1 MVSRALSCLC
11 LASLALIVS
20 SCSTSPTAPSPAV
33 DVDGQ
38 RFAAALSCPAS
49 VEVIIN
55 DQNPEPVLFP
65 RPTIVGVGEVTKS
78 SCTAASGSSF
88 PVGTTA
94 VTCSAY
100 PAEDLVASCSFS
112 VTVLSRLLRLTDF
125 LAFGDS
131 ITTGVFSSNFSLA
144 TTSGIST
151 SYPAQLE
158 ALLMERYPDQ
168 PITIINTGL
177 AGETSPEGR
186 ARAPRVLGAWNP
198 EVMMLLEGINDLLNI
213 GPAQTAN
220 DLEAI
225 ARSAQSRGVLV
236 LIATL
241 TPIGDSKASG
251 RSGIRAAADDLNQ
264 RIRQIARDLNL
275 GPVVDLFGAF
285 DGRPS
290 LLGDDGLHP
299 TADGYRVM
307 AEEFM
312 DAIVSRFEEVEGQ

>member
-11 LASLALIVS
+11 LASLALIFA

-33 DVDGQ
+33 NVDGQ
-38 RFAAALSCPAS
+38 GFQTALSCPAD

-65 RPTIVGVGEVTKS
+65 RPAITGVGDVTKS
-78 SCTAASGSSF
+78 SCTVSSGSSF
-88 PVGTTA
+88 AVGTTP
-94 VTCSAY
+94 VTCSA
-100 PAEDLVASCSFS
+100 EDLAASCIFS
-112 VTVLSRLLRLTDF
+112 VTVISRLLRVTEF

-131 ITTGVFSSNFSLA
+131 ITAGVFSPNLTFA
-144 TTSGIST
+144 TSSGIST

-168 PITIINTGL
+168 PITVINTGL
-177 AGETSPEGR
+177 GGETSFEGR
-186 ARAPRVLGAWNP
+186 SRAPRVLDAWNP
-198 EVMMLLEGINDLLNI
+198 EVMMLLEGVNNILNI
-213 GPAQTAN
+213 GSAQVAN

-225 ARSAQSRGVLV
+225 ARSAQSRGITV

-241 TPIGDSKASG
+241 TPVGDRKANARPG
-251 RSGIRAAADDLNQ
+251 VRIILDDLNQ
-264 RIRQIARDLNL
+264 RIRRIARDLNL

-299 TADGYRVM
+299 TAEGYRVI
-307 AEEFM
+307 AQEFM
-312 DAIVSRFEEVEGQ
+312 DAVVERFEEIEGQ